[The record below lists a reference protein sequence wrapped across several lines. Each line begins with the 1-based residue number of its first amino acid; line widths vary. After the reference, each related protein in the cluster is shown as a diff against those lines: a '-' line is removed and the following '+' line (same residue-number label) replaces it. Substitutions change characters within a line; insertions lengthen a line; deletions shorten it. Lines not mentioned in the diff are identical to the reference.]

1 LLKEVT
7 TIYSP
12 KIPERLIP
20 ALYRLARA
28 RGKPMTT
35 IVAEALEA
43 YLASQDIVLVEQADD
58 VSSHNDL
65 SVRRDKKAA

>member
-1 LLKEVT
+1 M
-7 TIYSP
+7 YSP

-28 RGKPMTT
+28 RGKPMTK

-43 YLASQDIVLVEQADD
+43 YLTSQAVVLIEQADD
-58 VSSHNDL
+58 VSSHSDL
-65 SVRRDKKAA
+65 SVRRVKKAA

>member
-1 LLKEVT
+1 M
-7 TIYSP
+7 YSP

-43 YLASQDIVLVEQADD
+43 YLASEGIALDKQADYVD
-58 VSSHNDL
+58 SHSDP
-65 SVRRDKKAA
+65 STRRLKRAA